1 MLENSFPGGKVMKRT
16 VMVAM
21 LVVLVLFFAN
31 PLMIQA
37 ARERRPEIVVAPV
50 IIVGCE
56 HPQVA
61 QATISKTYEAFERM
75 GFRVIAGMEVEKAM
89 RKLGYPIYGQGLLHQ
104 PINTLP
110 AVPGQPLVTTGPP
123 AGVTVP
129 TYVVLDPEVLSRL
142 GKYFKADMAA
152 GVVFPKL
159 YSKYTTHFPT
169 GRRLNGRSQ
178 LNLRVVDVKQ
188 KQILYESFSPP
199 GEEYGVTDRSQED
212 TRIAVSV
219 LGGLLAGGVI
229 GKGRT
234 TRTIGWAAL
243 AAPHFVGGGNRENIE
258 FESAVLAINSV
269 LGDFYQR
276 YTLERGYAR

>member
-1 MLENSFPGGKVMKRT
+1 MKRT
-16 VMVAM
+16 VMVVMLTM
-21 LVVLVLFFAN
+21 LVLLLLSNVS
-31 PLMIQA
+31 MTQA
-37 ARERRPEIVVAPV
+37 ARDRRPEIVVAPV
-50 IIVGCE
+50 VVTCE

-61 QATISKTYEAFERM
+61 QATIGKVYEAFERM

-89 RKLGYPIYGQGLLHQ
+89 RELGYPVYGQGLLHQ
-104 PINTLP
+104 PIGIPP

-123 AGVTVP
+123 TGTPMAP
-129 TYVVLDPEVLSRL
+129 TYVVLDPEFLVRL
-142 GKYFKADMAA
+142 GKHFQADMAA
-152 GVVFPKL
+152 GGVFPKL

-178 LNLRVVDVKQ
+178 LNFRVVDVKEKLKE
-188 KQILYESFSPP
+188 KQLLYESFSPP
-199 GEEYGVTDRSQED
+199 GEEYGITDRSQED
-212 TRIAVSV
+212 TRIAVSI

-229 GKGRT
+229 GRGRT

-258 FESAVLAINSV
+258 FESAVLAINTV

-276 YTLERGYAR
+276 YCWEKGYSAR